1 MNGKKLAC
9 VLLLMIIGALA
20 YFGQVG
26 HKKAEAKRAEAFTAV
41 GEKTTAENDLRL
53 TEIKL
58 TTMKAESEDLRR
70 FLQSWSPFAERT
82 QTQGEVEQSVLAS
95 LRNANLLV
103 LSNKFEM
110 KSGTKGISFL
120 PKTVRAAVVLED
132 DYAKTVNWIGE
143 IERKLP
149 MARMT
154 SCRLSGGDNGR
165 QVHAEITLEVP
176 LADLK
181 LAPAAAAKEKDVKE
195 VKKA

>member
-9 VLLLMIIGALA
+9 VLLLMVVGALS

-26 HKKAEAKRAEAFTAV
+26 HKTAEAKRAEAMTAI
-41 GEKTTAENDLRL
+41 GEKTTAENELRL

-58 TTMKAESEDLRR
+58 TTMKAESEELRR
-70 FLQSWSPFAERT
+70 FLQSWSSFAERT

-103 LSNKFEM
+103 LSQKFEL
-110 KSGTKGISFL
+110 KTATKGISYL

-149 MARMT
+149 MSRMT

-181 LAPAAAAKEKDVKE
+181 LAPASTAKAKDPKE
-195 VKKA
+195 AKKA